1 MKKSC
6 EAAKKIVSNG
16 DVVDSHNCGATI
28 LPFFDQWQRQYG
40 EVFMFSFG
48 NTQIVHV
55 TQPEMV
61 REITTCTSLDLG
73 KPTYQAK
80 ERGSLLGNGILT
92 SNGPFWAH
100 QRKILAP
107 ELYMDKVKGMI
118 NLVQDSALTL
128 LSSWNNEIE
137 AQGGIA
143 DIKIDPDLRRFSGD
157 VISKA
162 CFGSNFSKGEE
173 IFYKLRALQEASSK
187 RVLSTGIP
195 GIRYVPSKN
204 NRETWALEK
213 EIKALILKIV
223 KEKRRSEAAPSD
235 QKDLLQMVLEGATIN
250 MNTQNSI
257 DNFIVDNCKNIY
269 LAGYETTAVAA
280 TWCLMLLAA
289 NPIWQQRVRDEVVQ
303 ICKSQIPDA
312 DMIRQMK
319 QLTMVINESLRL
331 YPPVAVISREALKEM
346 KFGEIS
352 VPKGVNLWTIV
363 TTLHTD
369 PKIWGNDSYKFNP
382 QRFANGIRGELI
394 KMSNPVEEIVGEST
408 LENKQKALNHN
419 DSSSSSTT
427 DDDFRRPIDK
437 KKCHLFDRHKPIHST
452 LGGGKLADVLLWRK
466 KKISGGLLAGATVIW
481 FLFECSGYHL
491 LTLICHSLIVSLA
504 ILFFWSNLSLF
515 VNKSFVELPKI
526 ELPEEIWMRL
536 VLLLRDQCTCVSGIF
551 REVASGN
558 DLKKFLY
565 MVQFSD
571 PCIPQ

>member
-1 MKKSC
+1 MELLAITLVCVFGLLFHLYNLLITKPRKLQLALKKQGIVGPQPKFLLGNILEMKKSY

-16 DVVDSHNCGATI
+16 DLVDSHNCGATI
-28 LPFFDQWQRQYG
+28 LPFFDQWQKQYG
-40 EVFMFSFG
+40 EVFMFSLG

-73 KPTYQAK
+73 KPTYQVK

-128 LSSWNNEIE
+128 LNSWNNEIE

-187 RVLSTGIP
+187 RVMSTGIP
-195 GIRYVPSKN
+195 GIRYIPSKN

-223 KEKRRSEAAPSD
+223 KEKRRSEASPSD

-250 MNTQNSI
+250 MNTQNAI

-382 QRFANGIRGELI
+382 QRFANGIRGACEFPHVYMPFGVGPRVCLGQNLAIVELKI
-394 KMSNPVEEIVGEST
+394 LISLILTKFCLSISPKYVHSP
-408 LENKQKALNHN
+408 ALN
-419 DSSSSSTT
+419 
-427 DDDFRRPIDK
+427 
-437 KKCHLFDRHKPIHST
+437 L
-452 LGGGKLADVLLWRK
+452 
-466 KKISGGLLAGATVIW
+466 VI
-481 FLFECSGYHL
+481 EPGHGVY
-491 LTLICHSLIVSLA
+491 
-504 ILFFWSNLSLF
+504 LSLR
-515 VNKSFVELPKI
+515 KL
-526 ELPEEIWMRL
+526 
-536 VLLLRDQCTCVSGIF
+536 
-551 REVASGN
+551 
-558 DLKKFLY
+558 
-565 MVQFSD
+565 
-571 PCIPQ
+571 